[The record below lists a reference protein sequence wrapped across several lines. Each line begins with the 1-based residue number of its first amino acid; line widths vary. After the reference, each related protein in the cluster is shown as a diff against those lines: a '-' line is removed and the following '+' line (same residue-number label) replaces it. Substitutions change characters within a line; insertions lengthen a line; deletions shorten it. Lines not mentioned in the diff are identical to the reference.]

1 MSDSSS
7 CVIFGQKRHKKIF
20 FGGNHCSFH
29 VLYINSDSNLKWKI
43 SLQWHFN
50 PIAFNLEPFQQVNK
64 TFNGTRY
71 HGTQRNLFLQ
81 CRSQSWPF
89 NNYFSSVFNDNTY
102 LPFGLPS
109 SPFTENS
116 ITSIVLSQEDVL
128 PALQNLNP
136 TKPQDPDN
144 SPPMIM
150 KECANELA
158 PSLCMLL
165 KEFIALGSYP

>member
-1 MSDSSS
+1 MTNNSS
-7 CVIFGQKRHKKIF
+7 CVILAQKMHKKNF

-50 PIAFNLEPFQQVNK
+50 PIAFNLEPFQQVTK
-64 TFNGTRY
+64 RSTILDTMEHNGT
-71 HGTQRNLFLQ
+71 
-81 CRSQSWPF
+81 
-89 NNYFSSVFNDNTY
+89 YFSTANAKAEHSTTISCLSLMTTRTY
-102 LPFGLPS
+102 PS
-109 SPFTENS
+109 SSFTENS

-136 TKPQDPDN
+136 AKSPGTDN
-144 SPPMIM
+144 FHPMIM

-158 PSLCMLL
+158 PSLCMFL
-165 KEFIALGSYP
+165 K